1 MDDSRTE
8 NPHPEN
14 RDVVEGSDPDL
25 VVADEG
31 LLVDEGEVVDDGMGP
46 DAPADIAGE
55 DEPVDSDTSDPLD
68 EATAD

>member
-1 MDDSRTE
+1 MTDSRADH
-8 NPHPEN
+8 PHPEN
-14 RDVVEGSDPDL
+14 RDGGQGPEPDT